1 MSIYPISV
9 TVKSMPSQNMS
20 SIKKNVP
27 SAWYPTMDSFI
38 AKGKNAEIWDKNN
51 NRYLDFVGGY
61 AVLNTGHLN
70 PRVVRRVK
78 KQLNDY
84 SHSCFAFAPHENAVE
99 LCDQINKRYPINQ
112 KTKTFLVNSG
122 AEAVEN
128 AIKIARY
135 ATGREKIIAFKG
147 GFHGRTYLAMGL
159 TGKEKPYKEG
169 FGPFPKFIS
178 HIDFPYDYRGIS
190 DDKVIKQ
197 LQNLISKKI
206 DPNDIAA
213 IVVEIQLGEG
223 GYIPAS
229 NGFLKKLREIT
240 KKHNILL
247 IFDEVQTG
255 FGRTGEMFGATKVN
269 VEPDMV
275 TLAKGI
281 GGGFPLAAVVGK
293 SKIMDSVHDAG
304 IGSTFG
310 ASPISCAAALGVLE
324 LQIAQLLCTARCRG
338 ELPDTVQLCRGAEE
352 KLAAAEAK
360 TEAAQKLA
368 TAEANEAAVARMAKL
383 EEQIRQLEQENR
395 EYRRQLRE
403 QAQDEKFDRI
413 KGKSGGSSSS
423 SYRSTIV
430 DSGTTFM
437 F

>member
-1 MSIYPISV
+1 MSIYRISV
-9 TVKSMPSQNMS
+9 TVKSMPGQNMS
-20 SIKKNVP
+20 AIKKNVP
-27 SAWYPTMDSFI
+27 TAWYPTMDSFI

-70 PRVVRRVK
+70 PRVVQRVK

-99 LCDQINKRYPINQ
+99 LCEEINKRYQIKK

-135 ATGREKIIAFKG
+135 ATGKEKIIAFKG

-169 FGPFPKFIS
+169 FGPFPKFIT
-178 HIDFPYDYRGIS
+178 HVDYPYHYRDIS
-190 DDKVIKQ
+190 DEKVLKQ
-197 LQNLISKKI
+197 IENTLLKKI
-206 DPNDIAA
+206 DPNNVAA
-213 IVVEIQLGEG
+213 IVIEIQLGEG
-223 GYIPAS
+223 GYIPATE
-229 NGFLKKLREIT
+229 NFLKQL
-240 KKHNILL
+240 KKVAKQHNILL

-255 FGRTGEMFGATKVN
+255 FGRTGEMFGADKIN

-293 SKIMDSVHDAG
+293 AEIMDSVHDAG

-310 ASPISCAAALGVLE
+310 ASPISCAAALGVLDVFDKDS
-324 LQIAQLLCTARCRG
+324 LLEKVNKQKKIMNHSLGNIKENFDFVGDVRG
-338 ELPDTVQLCRGAEE
+338 YGIMKGVEIVESKDNKIPSKD
-352 KLAAAEAK
+352 LAMRIINNSKKNGLLLVNCGKEGNVIRFMGPL
-360 TEAAQKLA
+360 TTPL
-368 TAEANEAAVARMAKL
+368 T
-383 EEQIRQLEQENR
+383 QIREAMEMFNQALE
-395 EYRRQLRE
+395 
-403 QAQDEKFDRI
+403 K
-413 KGKSGGSSSS
+413 
-423 SYRSTIV
+423 V
-430 DSGTTFM
+430 
-437 F
+437 

>member
-1 MSIYPISV
+1 MSIYRISV
-9 TVKSMPSQNMS
+9 TVKSMPQNMN
-20 SIKKNVP
+20 SIKRNVP

-51 NRYLDFVGGY
+51 KRYLDFVGGY

-70 PRVVRRVK
+70 PRVVKKVK
-78 KQLNDY
+78 NQLNDY

-99 LCDQINKRYPINQ
+99 LCEQINKRYPIKE

-128 AIKIARY
+128 AIKIAKY

-178 HIDFPYDYRGIS
+178 HIDFPYEYRNIS
-190 DDKVIKQ
+190 DEKVLNQ
-197 LQNLISKKI
+197 LENLLAKKI
-206 DPNDIAA
+206 NPKNVAA

-229 NGFLKKLREIT
+229 ESFLAKLRTIT
-240 KKHNILL
+240 NKHKILL

-255 FGRTGEMFGATKVN
+255 FGRTGEMFGASKVK

-293 SKIMDSVHDAG
+293 AQIMDSVHDAG

-310 ASPISCAAALGVLE
+310 ASPISCAAALGVLDVFDNDNLLDKVKKQETIMIKSLESMKNSFEFVGDVRGYGIMKGVEIVEDKKSKVPSKE
-324 LQIAQLLCTARCRG
+324 LASKIINNSKKNGLLLVNCGKEGNVIRFMGPLTTPLKQVKEAM
-338 ELPDTVQLCRGAEE
+338 EMFNGALE
-352 KLAAAEAK
+352 K
-360 TEAAQKLA
+360 
-368 TAEANEAAVARMAKL
+368 
-383 EEQIRQLEQENR
+383 I
-395 EYRRQLRE
+395 
-403 QAQDEKFDRI
+403 
-413 KGKSGGSSSS
+413 
-423 SYRSTIV
+423 
-430 DSGTTFM
+430 
-437 F
+437 